1 MPSEHPNPAATH
13 KNSDRLVRPPQP
25 MSDLV
30 RTALVR
36 RDLVDQYQARPAYQR
51 NDYLMWINKAKLE
64 VTKQKRIAQMLAELR
79 SDDAYMGMTWRAADL
94 SIGRSAGRAKA

>member
-51 NDYLMWINKAKLE
+51 NDYLMWINKAKRAE
-64 VTKQKRIAQMLAELR
+64 TMQKRLDQMLDELE
-79 SDDAYMGMTWRAADL
+79 SGGVYMNMQWNG
-94 SIGRSAGRAKA
+94 